1 MMDAADTGQM
11 KAVVIARAG
20 GPEALELREVPR
32 PVPAEDQVLIEVEAA
47 GVNRADANQRLRGPG
62 DADGLPVPGLEVCG
76 RIVSPAQ
83 SVGSD
88 RVAALVSGGGY
99 AQFCLADRALC
110 LQVPDDVSAVHAA
123 ALPEALVTVWLAF
136 GSEHLQL
143 REGQKVLIAGAA
155 GGLGPIALSVAA
167 SLGARPFGLVRGT
180 DRAKAL
186 RSCSAEAIYEP
197 GASAD
202 QSFEAVLDL
211 RPDGPIDGLF
221 PYLAPGA
228 RIVRLSTGRTSW
240 IEDRRA
246 FLAGGFTLSGFL
258 LRPMP
263 VAGKAAAMAELRA
276 HYAETGRPYPDPI
289 IDRVF
294 PFKGAPDAHSHLDQ
308 PGRLGKIVLDFTAEK
323 EAA

>member
-1 MMDAADTGQM
+1 MMDAPNTGRM
-11 KAVVIARAG
+11 TAAVIARAG
-20 GPEALELREVPR
+20 GPEALELREISR
-32 PVPAEDQVLIEVEAA
+32 PEPAEDQVLIEVEAA
-47 GVNRADANQRLRGPG
+47 GVNRADANQRTRGLG
-62 DADGLPVPGLEVCG
+62 DAEALPVPGLEVCG
-76 RIVSPAQ
+76 RIVSPPQ
-83 SVGSD
+83 SGSV

-110 LQVPDDVSAVHAA
+110 LPVPDDVSAIHAA
-123 ALPEALVTVWLAF
+123 ALPEALVTVWLAC

-143 REGQKVLIAGAA
+143 RGGQKVLIAGAA
-155 GGLGPIALSVAA
+155 GGLGPVALSMAA

-180 DRAKAL
+180 DRAEAL
-186 RSCSAEAIYEP
+186 RACGAEAIFEP
-197 GASAD
+197 GASVD
-202 QSFEAVLDL
+202 QRFEAVLDL
-211 RPDGPIDGLF
+211 RPNGPIDDLF
-221 PYLAPGA
+221 PYLAQGA
-228 RIVRLSTGRTSW
+228 RIVRLSTGRTPW

-263 VAGKAAAMAELRA
+263 AARKAAAMAELRA
-276 HYAETGRPYPDPI
+276 HYVETGQPYPDPI

-294 PFKGAPDAHSHLDQ
+294 PFTAAPDAHRHLNQ